1 MHRLFDEG
9 LTRRSLLRLGLSGA
23 ALAAMPWPFRGTAA
37 AAGAPHFLVTFFC
50 DGGWDVTQVLDAHD
64 PLDATDGIDVDV
76 PGQPVSQIV
85 TVGPVTYM
93 SNAVTRPAVDAFFSR
108 WATRSAIVNG
118 VNTRSTSHDQS
129 RQLMLTGYL
138 DPTRAD
144 FAVMAAHH
152 NGIDMPL
159 PHLLL
164 SGPSFGGP
172 FAGLSGRVGGQLR
185 TVLNYD
191 RIPGRTAEGDSQLAV
206 SALGEAYVQQAL
218 ARQEALENGGALHGR
233 LAQFV
238 DSNDRGDRLVR
249 LASSLPRDNNDGTQ
263 LAASLGAAF
272 RAGMTTSVTIDG
284 EGGFDTHGDNTQ
296 QNGRWDSMFGF
307 LDDFLGGL
315 STQAGVAGASLLDE
329 TTVIVV
335 SEFGRTPELNGDSGK
350 DHHPFTSVLLV
361 GKRVRPGVYGLTDR
375 QQEGVKVSF
384 STGMPSDTGQVLDVQ
399 NVVAGVLTLVGANSS
414 EYLQSVSPFTAMVNA

>member
-37 AAGAPHFLVTFFC
+37 AAAAPHFLVTFFC

-108 WATRSAIVNG
+108 WATPLGDRERRQHALDV
-118 VNTRSTSHDQS
+118 TRPEPPAHADRLPRPDARRLRGHGGASQRH
-129 RQLMLTGYL
+129 RHAAAAPPAL
-138 DPTRAD
+138 RAELRRP
-144 FAVMAAHH
+144 VRR
-152 NGIDMPL
+152 PEW
-159 PHLLL
+159 P
-164 SGPSFGGP
+164 
-172 FAGLSGRVGGQLR
+172 RRRQLR

-249 LASSLPRDNNDGTQ
+249 LASSLPRDNNDWHAARG
-263 LAASLGAAF
+263 LARRRLP
-272 RAGMTTSVTIDG
+272 RR
-284 EGGFDTHGDNTQ
+284 H
-296 QNGRWDSMFGF
+296 
-307 LDDFLGGL
+307 DD
-315 STQAGVAGASLLDE
+315 Q
-329 TTVIVV
+329 
-335 SEFGRTPELNGDSGK
+335 R
-350 DHHPFTSVLLV
+350 DH
-361 GKRVRPGVYGLTDR
+361 RR
-375 QQEGVKVSF
+375 
-384 STGMPSDTGQVLDVQ
+384 
-399 NVVAGVLTLVGANSS
+399 
-414 EYLQSVSPFTAMVNA
+414 